1 MCVDTERERKMMFSP
16 SRPVTVVFFS
26 PLSTSTSRFFSF
38 WKRDFLL
45 FLPPVRR
52 RHNPKKTLQNKLKKG
67 RSRHILLSVVSRSPG
82 KLFKR
87 TLTYCG
93 KRTQRYVKRERERE
107 KKKRRIF
114 SFVLPGVLAITRG
127 EKWREEERN
136 SQNKLRQPNKSSS
149 SSSSKGKEG
158 KNLCRPL
165 SSSA

>member
-1 MCVDTERERKMMFSP
+1 MFSFHLSP
-16 SRPVTVVFFS
+16 PQDFS
-26 PLSTSTSRFFSF
+26 LFF
-38 WKRDFLL
+38 WKRDFL

-52 RHNPKKTLQNKLKKG
+52 RHNPKQTSKVSPNPKKGG

-87 TLTYCG
+87 TLTYRG
-93 KRTQRYVKRERERE
+93 KRKQRYVKRERERKE
-107 KKKRRIF
+107 EEAHFLLR
-114 SFVLPGVLAITRG
+114 LARVVVRTRG
-127 EKWREEERN
+127 EKVARRRKEF

>member
-1 MCVDTERERKMMFSP
+1 MLFSP
-16 SRPVTVVFFS
+16 PRTGDCCFLFS
-26 PLSTSTSRFFSF
+26 LRLKIFFSF
-38 WKRDFLL
+38 LEKRFL

-52 RHNPKKTLQNKLKKG
+52 RHNLKITIFLNQKVSPNPKKRG
-67 RSRHILLSVVSRSPG
+67 RSRHIWLSFVSRSPG

-107 KKKRRIF
+107 KRRRRRIF

-136 SQNKLRQPNKSSS
+136 SQNKLRQPNNSSS